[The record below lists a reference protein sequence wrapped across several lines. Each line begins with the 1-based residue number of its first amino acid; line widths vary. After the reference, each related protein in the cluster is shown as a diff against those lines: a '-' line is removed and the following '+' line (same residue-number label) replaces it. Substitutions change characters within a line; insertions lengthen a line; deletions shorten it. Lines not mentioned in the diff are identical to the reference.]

1 MLNKN
6 NPSKLKPVHQHN
18 HNLFVVGTS
27 VFMVAF
33 VGSLLTDMS
42 AWYINLPKVPFQPPN
57 WIFGPVWSG
66 LFLLIAWAAVI
77 IANTHHEERN
87 LALYVF
93 GVNGVLNVLWSFLFF
108 TLKDLQKSSFE
119 ILIFWLSIVL
129 MIALSS
135 KISKKAAWLLAP
147 YLIWVSFAA
156 YLNFTFWIAK

>member
-1 MLNKN
+1 
-6 NPSKLKPVHQHN
+6 
-18 HNLFVVGTS
+18 
-27 VFMVAF
+27 MVAF

-42 AWYINLPKVPFQPPN
+42 TWYINLPKVPLQPPN

-77 IANTHHEERN
+77 IANSRHEERN

-93 GVNGVLNVLWSFLFF
+93 GINGVLNVLWSFLFF

-119 ILIFWLSIVL
+119 IVIFWLSIVL

-147 YLIWVSFAA
+147 YLIWVSFAM